1 MQEDPIQHVDATA
14 LGQSL
19 RRWRA
24 LRRMKQSHAA
34 ELLGVSQ
41 PTISRWESGTQ
52 TPDEDEQQVLRR
64 LMAARLDSAADHAL
78 ARLVNESPLRVHLVC
93 DLTHRL
99 LALSRGREAECR
111 RPRSEMMG
119 RSLWRYASA
128 EIVRAERSLSDRGWF
143 SDNPPELTLTTSA
156 CLEQD
161 VLIPSSRF
169 RWVRFQLSDG
179 SHARL
184 VETLETPGVML
195 NAGPATHRSTVPADR
210 GTRAP

>member
-1 MQEDPIQHVDATA
+1 MQEDPIQLVDASA
-14 LGQSL
+14 LGRSL
-19 RRWRA
+19 RRWRV
-24 LRRMKQSHAA
+24 LRRVKQLHAA

-52 TPDEDEQQVLRR
+52 TPDEHEQQTLRR

-78 ARLVNESPLRVHLVC
+78 ARLINESPLPVHLVC

-99 LALSRGREAECR
+99 LALSPGREAECR
-111 RPRSEMMG
+111 KPRSEMMG

-143 SDNPPELTLTTSA
+143 SDSPPELTLTTSA
-156 CLEQD
+156 RLDQD

-184 VETLETPGVML
+184 VETLETPGRAL
-195 NAGPATHRSTVPADR
+195 NARPAAHRSTAPADR
-210 GTRAP
+210 GAPAA